1 VVVTF
6 FGRHLASWRSR
17 VATLITDPQGLEFSI
32 WLIIYPTSNKLS
44 PFSSH
49 FATQGTVPVPK
60 DFLGF
65 PPQCGAAPP
74 QWWCL
79 LKIVASRSPLLVAQT
94 TKLSQAL
101 FPHQLQPSTFA
112 FYIFKYAPSPTSKL
126 PELRSLLRAS
136 SVPQFWHS

>member
-17 VATLITDPQGLEFSI
+17 VATLITDPQRLEFSI
-32 WLIIYPTSNKLS
+32 WLIIYLTNNKLFTFFF
-44 PFSSH
+44 PFCHPGESSRSKRL
-49 FATQGTVPVPK
+49 P
-60 DFLGF
+60 GF

-94 TKLSQAL
+94 TKLSQAS

-126 PELRSLLRAS
+126 PELRSLLCAS
-136 SVPQFWHS
+136 SVSQFWHS